1 MSEKLS
7 YCPVSVMYELCTLEE
22 NQLTFLNPT
31 QHTPYEGALAGLVM
45 LAQPT
50 SELMAGSNNIACVK
64 VLSKLY

>member
-31 QHTPYEGALAGLVM
+31 QHTPYEEGALAGLVM

-50 SELMAGSNNIACVK
+50 SEQDQTTQHA
-64 VLSKLY
+64 